1 MAMQPVHID
10 ISQEIRDWKAAR
22 YGRQVRQ
29 ANVDALTK
37 LQVQSNNAV
46 DYLVEKGEAVDKATK
61 DVQAVR
67 QEAQGAVDHANK
79 ISTENKSYVDNTVAN
94 YKQYADTKLT
104 ETTEQKEQAESAKKG
119 ADASALLAESWT
131 HGNTGIRV
139 GENTD
144 NASYWSQQSKTDADR
159 AKEEADR
166 ASQYS
171 QISAPDFFLDI
182 DTGALYKKGGTGVDF
197 VVDDANLYWKIVA

>member
-1 MAMQPVHID
+1 MATNPVHID
-10 ISQEIRDWKAAR
+10 ISGEIAAWKNAVK
-22 YGRQVRQ
+22 GKDVRG
-29 ANVDALTK
+29 ASVRAFEK
-37 LQVQSNNAV
+37 LQEQTNVCV
-46 DYLVEKGEAVDKATK
+46 DYIVEKGESVAQATR

-67 QEAQGAVDHANK
+67 QEAQGAVDHADK
-79 ISTENKSYVDNTVAN
+79 ISAENKRYVDNTVAD
-94 YKQYADTKLT
+94 YKQYADAKLT

-171 QISAPDFFLDI
+171 QISAPDFILDI
-182 DTGALYKKGGTGVDF
+182 DTGTLYKKGGVGVDF
-197 VVDDANLYWKIVA
+197 VIDDANLYWKIVA